1 MNRAIKFKL
10 KNGRTVTIRRIRAND
25 YDACMKYLS
34 KFSRDPGALQTNQ
47 YPGQPKKDKEMSIKM
62 YESDTRLFIGI
73 FDGKDI
79 VGMANIGKQN
89 PEHPYQMGIRA
100 GIGFG
105 MLKNYTHNGL
115 GTKMLG
121 IMENWARK
129 NGVKML
135 YADIRHLNIP
145 SIATFIKSGFLI
157 TGLQRN
163 VDKVNG
169 NFIHRYMVEKDLL
182 N

>member
-10 KNGRTVTIRRIRAND
+10 KNGKTVTIRRIRAAD
-25 YDACMKYLS
+25 YDICMKYMA

-62 YESDTRLFIGI
+62 YESNTRLFIGA
-73 FDGKDI
+73 FDGKDVI
-79 VGMANIGKQN
+79 GMASIGRQN
-89 PEHPYQMGIRA
+89 PDHPYQQGIRA
-100 GIGFG
+100 GIGFSI
-105 MLKNYTHNGL
+105 LKKYTHNGL
-115 GTKMLG
+115 GTKMLQ
-121 IMENWARK
+121 ILEKWARE
-129 NGVKML
+129 NGVRML

-163 VDKVNG
+163 VDIVNG
-169 NFIHRYMVEKDLL
+169 KFIHRYAVEKDLTE
-182 N
+182 